1 MISTD
6 YCGHAIIVAPG
17 DEYSVTFK
25 LNKLED
31 GYCYSNVLNTSSEVH
46 NKWIYYTQFLY
57 PCYNKIDIYKS
68 RMSGSDSIC
77 KAVYSDSI
85 KYIKKQY
92 GDVFYKELSE
102 CENPYIVIFNVNK
115 APDLDISCQKY
126 IDLFNGL
133 PEYARK
139 CPQGKLINDLLIATK
154 ENRRDI
160 LFGDYTG
167 QEIDTLS
174 AVDTNNN
181 KVSITKSI
189 YRKNK
194 YTILDFWASWCAPCR
209 KLIPIYKELYEKMRS
224 KDIDII
230 GISHDTNIDKW
241 KECLK
246 SENMPWTNIC
256 DADSQSVFTD
266 KYKINSIPYA
276 MIIDTEGKIVK
287 QIIGA
292 DSIEE
297 YVRTLL
303 E

>member
-1 MISTD
+1 M
-6 YCGHAIIVAPG
+6 
-17 DEYSVTFK
+17 
-25 LNKLED
+25 L
-31 GYCYSNVLNTSSEVH
+31 SNVLNTSSEVH

-139 CPQGKLINDLLIATK
+139 CPQDKLINDLLIATK

-230 GISHDTNIDKW
+230 GISHDTNMDKW